1 MANAMVIGIGGVGS
15 LIGQKPLYIHGRHV
29 DSGTS
34 HAVTNPWNG
43 ARLADVCLADAALV
57 EEAVASAHSAFQ
69 GTRKMTADARA
80 AILEDIARLI
90 SERREDFVSTIIAEA
105 GKPVTF
111 AEAETERAR
120 LTFRFAAALALSD
133 EGHGV
138 AVDASA
144 PGTGHFGLVKR
155 FPIGVILGITPFNF
169 PLNLVAHKVAPC
181 LATGNTMVLK
191 PSPKTPLSSLLLA
204 EVLDAAGVPPGQ
216 INVVLFDHEHIA
228 PLLVDP
234 RIKMISFTGS
244 AQVGWQLKSQA
255 TKKKVALE
263 LGGNA
268 AVVVEP
274 DCAWQAA
281 IPKIASA
288 AYSYAGQ
295 SCISVQRILVH
306 KDIHAAFRE
315 ALVACTNEKI
325 PAGDPSDRSTIV
337 GPMIN
342 AGAREKIL
350 GWIKEAEGCGARL
363 LTPLHVEGRSLLGPV
378 LLENVPADCSVLC
391 EEAFAPLAVLQSYD
405 SFPQALAMV
414 NDSAFGLQA
423 GVFTGDIRKA
433 LLAFEEL
440 EVGGVLIGQVPTF
453 RVENMPYGGVKE
465 SGFGREGVRY
475 AMEEMTEPRCLVI
488 NRG

>member
-1 MANAMVIGIGGVGS
+1 MTP
-15 LIGQKPLYIHGRHV
+15 KPLYINGRHMA
-29 DSGTS
+29 SGRS
-34 HAVTNPWNG
+34 HAVTDPWNG
-43 ARLADVCLADAALV
+43 ARLAEVCVADDAQV
-57 EEAVASAHSAFQ
+57 EEAVASAHAAFQ
-69 GTRKMTADARA
+69 VTRKMTANARA
-80 AILEDIARLI
+80 VILEDIAELI
-90 SERREDFVSTIIAEA
+90 EERRAEFVSTIVAEA

-133 EGHGV
+133 EGHGI
-138 AVDASA
+138 AVDASP
-144 PGTGHFGLVKR
+144 PGAGHFGIVRR
-155 FPIGVILGITPFNF
+155 FPVGVILGITPFNF
-169 PLNLVAHKVAPC
+169 PLNLVTHKVAPC
-181 LATGNTMVLK
+181 LATGNTMILK
-191 PSPKTPLSSLLLA
+191 PALKTPLSSLLLA
-204 EVLDAAGVPPGQ
+204 EVLDAALVPPGQ
-216 INVVLFDHEHIA
+216 INVVPFHHERIP
-228 PLLVDP
+228 PLLEDP
-234 RIKMISFTGS
+234 RIRMVSFTGS
-244 AQVGWQLKSQA
+244 ARVGWRMKSQA
-255 TKKKVALE
+255 AKKKVALE

-274 DCAWQAA
+274 DCDWRAA

-288 AYSYAGQ
+288 SYGYAGQ

-306 KDIHAAFRE
+306 KDIHAPFRE
-315 ALVACTNEKI
+315 VLLAYIAEKI
-325 PAGDPSDRSTIV
+325 PAGDPSDKSTVV

-342 AGAREKIL
+342 AEERKKIL
-350 GWIKEAEGCGARL
+350 GWIKEAENQGARL
-363 LTPLHVEGRSLLGPV
+363 LTPLRVEGRSLLGPV
-378 LLENVPADCSVLC
+378 LLENVPANCSVLC
-391 EEAFAPLAVLQSYD
+391 EEAFAPLAVLQSHD
-405 SFPQALAMV
+405 SFPDALAMV

-475 AMEEMTEPRCLVI
+475 AMEEMTEPRSLII